1 MVDTI
6 IRPRADMDRRTM
18 RSPAIAV
25 LLAAASFS
33 AVLFVGARSAAT
45 PPAAKAPPAAVQ
57 RTETAPPARG
67 PAAQVT
73 AGRAATAPAAA
84 PARPAPAAP
93 RAAVPDA
100 VRAQLSTAIR
110 DAVAKSGLPGESVAV
125 TVTDIATGAAIHDDD
140 GARPMVPASNMK
152 VISTGAALALLGP
165 DFRFSTRLLR
175 DGDRLT
181 VVGDG
186 DPSFGDEA
194 MLPFVPGKPANATA
208 LVDAWVAAA
217 KQAGV
222 SRVRELVVDARIFD
236 AELTSPDW
244 HDRHLDN
251 TYCARVAG
259 LSFHENLVG
268 AVLGTRGG
276 KPELLRWDPPA
287 PWMTAAA
294 DGSASANP
302 KKASTLGIART
313 GDPDRFVL
321 RGNLPKAG
329 PDPIPI
335 CVPDP
340 AAFFGRFLAA
350 RLSAAGVPVG
360 TVRMASATDPAPAG
374 GVVGTPVT
382 TPLTEVVR
390 RCNEESQNL
399 YAESLVKRM
408 GAAATKAPGS
418 WANGM
423 QAVRGVLASRLG
435 PELAAAFDGKDGSGL
450 ADANRVTTQ
459 LMCAWIRSM
468 VNDPA
473 LARPFIESLAKAGQ
487 EGTVKDRFKPEQLG
501 GSEVACKTGY
511 INGVIC
517 LSGCVGP
524 AGGTPRFAFSVL
536 CNGLAKEK
544 NGIRRAKDLQNA
556 IVERLA
562 KAP

>member
-1 MVDTI
+1 ML
-6 IRPRADMDRRTM
+6 RRALIL
-18 RSPAIAV
+18 AVV
-25 LLAAASFS
+25 LLSHTLAQAGSLRDEIAGLMKSM
-33 AVLFVGARSAAT
+33 
-45 PPAAKAPPAAVQ
+45 
-57 RTETAPPARG
+57 G
-67 PAAQVT
+67 PRKGVVAIS
-73 AGRAATAPAAA
+73 
-84 PARPAPAAP
+84 
-93 RAAVPDA
+93 
-100 VRAQLSTAIR
+100 VRDS
-110 DAVAKSGLPGESVAV
+110 
-125 TVTDIATGAAIHDDD
+125 D
-140 GARPMVPASNMK
+140 GNEVVNFKGDQPVMPASNQK
-152 VISTGAALALLGP
+152 LLTSGAALVLLGP
-165 DFRFSTRLLR
+165 NFNFETRLLR

-340 AAFFGRFLAA
+340 AAFFGRFLAS
-350 RLSAAGVPVG
+350 RLSAAGVQVG

-374 GVVGTPVT
+374 GLVGTPVT

-511 INGVIC
+511 INGVCC

-524 AGGTPRFAFSVL
+524 ANGPPRYAFSVL
-536 CNGLAKEK
+536 CNDLAKV
-544 NGIRRAKDLQNA
+544 KDGVGN
-556 IVERLA
+556 A
-562 KAP
+562 KALQDRVALILAARP